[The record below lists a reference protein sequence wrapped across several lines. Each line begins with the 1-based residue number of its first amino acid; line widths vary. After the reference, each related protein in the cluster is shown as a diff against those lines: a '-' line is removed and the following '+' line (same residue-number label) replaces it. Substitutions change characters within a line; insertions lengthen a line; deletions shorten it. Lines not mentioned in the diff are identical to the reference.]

1 MLYDISSNSDR
12 SAETLLNKALSRTKE
27 SCNLITAKTISDIV
41 TDTGNHARKEIAE
54 VMNAYNVLYGFDGA
68 HLIPGV
74 HLNPAIVEPKITPSV
89 TKEEVL
95 EAFYYINSYKL
106 DDSRKQIDFKRSLE
120 TIDLNPTETTYI
132 FLDDVGTP
140 RQKDIRRSPN
150 HEGVPRAT
158 KRVQTTNGVVLSK
171 EGRYYFCASDTEE
184 MFMILRGF
192 LLKNHLLEN
201 RKLVC
206 FSDGAKTIW
215 SNFDEWFEF
224 RPRTINSDW
233 YHLKHKSN
241 ELFTRI
247 LVGYSSKKDEIE
259 KIKRDYF
266 HILWTGN
273 VRKAIAYLRSIDKK
287 YLKKD
292 RTVDLLVEYLENKQ
306 KHHTIPVFAMRK
318 HLSQVN
324 ASSLSESANNS
335 MTTSKQKKQG
345 KSWSVDGSHSKTT
358 WRNLYANNE
367 DDNFLYHRRLH
378 LSPVPFSKNRLAAL
392 AENNVDIPIPSMGEE

>member
-1 MLYDISSNSDR
+1 
-12 SAETLLNKALSRTKE
+12 
-27 SCNLITAKTISDIV
+27 
-41 TDTGNHARKEIAE
+41 
-54 VMNAYNVLYGFDGA
+54 
-68 HLIPGV
+68 
-74 HLNPAIVEPKITPSV
+74 
-89 TKEEVL
+89 
-95 EAFYYINSYKL
+95 
-106 DDSRKQIDFKRSLE
+106 
-120 TIDLNPTETTYI
+120 
-132 FLDDVGTP
+132 
-140 RQKDIRRSPN
+140 
-150 HEGVPRAT
+150 
-158 KRVQTTNGVVLSK
+158 
-171 EGRYYFCASDTEE
+171 
-184 MFMILRGF
+184 
-192 LLKNHLLEN
+192 
-201 RKLVC
+201 
-206 FSDGAKTIW
+206 
-215 SNFDEWFEF
+215 
-224 RPRTINSDW
+224 
-233 YHLKHKSN
+233 
-241 ELFTRI
+241 
-247 LVGYSSKKDEIE
+247 
-259 KIKRDYF
+259 
-266 HILWTGN
+266 